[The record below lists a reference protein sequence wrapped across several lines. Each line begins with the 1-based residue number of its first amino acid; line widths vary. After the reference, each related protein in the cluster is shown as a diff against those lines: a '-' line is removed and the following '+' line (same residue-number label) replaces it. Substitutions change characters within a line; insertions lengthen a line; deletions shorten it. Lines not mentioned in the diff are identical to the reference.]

1 MIIFKI
7 CIKPL
12 TGNKVFIYIQNL
24 STMNKKLKWL
34 LVSILAAGVVGWGI
48 YSQMPRKNTELTDAD
63 AVMQKQKKT
72 KSKLNVNALVL
83 KSGRITDEIQVTGL
97 LLPDEEVD
105 LSFETSGKVVAINFK
120 EGAHVAKGELL
131 AKVNDR
137 QLQAE
142 LKRLTAQEKLAVD
155 RVYRQRALL
164 QKDAVSQEAYEQVKT
179 EYATLQAE
187 IDAVRARIE
196 QTELVAPFDGIIGLR
211 QISVGAYASPSTV
224 VSKLTRISPLK
235 VEFSVPERYARDVKQ
250 GLALDFK
257 VDGHLEPFR
266 AKVYA
271 KESSID
277 PKTHTLAVRALYPN
291 AKGQLTPGRY
301 ASIKLMKEEINNAL
315 AIPAEAIVPEMGK
328 DKVFLYKSGL
338 AQPVEIKT
346 GLRNESQVQVVQGL
360 HVGDTLIVSG
370 TLQLRMD
377 LPVVLDH
384 VN

>member
-1 MIIFKI
+1 
-7 CIKPL
+7 
-12 TGNKVFIYIQNL
+12 
-24 STMNKKLKWL
+24 MNKKIKWV
-34 LVSILAAGVVGWGI
+34 LVSVIAAGAVAWGI
-48 YSQMPRKNTELTDAD
+48 YSQMPKRNAELADAD
-63 AVMQKQKKT
+63 QVMKGQEKPKN
-72 KSKLNVNALVL
+72 KLNVNAVVL
-83 KSGRITDEIQVTGL
+83 KTGTITDEIQVTGL

-120 EGAHVAKGELL
+120 EGAHVAKGQLL

-142 LKRLTAQEKLAVD
+142 LKRLTAQEKLAMD

-187 IDAVRARIE
+187 IDAVKAQIE

-211 QISVGAYASPSTV
+211 QISVGAYASPATV

-235 VEFSVPERYARDVKQ
+235 VEFSVPERYARDIKP
-250 GLALDFK
+250 GLPLDFN
-257 VDGHLEPFR
+257 VDGHLTPFE
-266 AKVYA
+266 AEVYA

-277 PKTHTLAVRALYPN
+277 PETHTLAVRALYPN

-301 ASIKLMKEEINNAL
+301 ASIKLTKEEVKNAI

-338 AQPVEIKT
+338 AHPVEIQT
-346 GLRNESQVQVVQGL
+346 GIRNESHVQVLKGL
-360 HVGDTLIVSG
+360 QVGDTLIVSG
-370 TLQLRMD
+370 TLQLRTD